1 MSPKESEKIGNVYKV
16 ERSRLLG
23 YIRNRIPDK
32 VEAEDIL
39 QDVFYQLTVG
49 FNDIRRIETLTA
61 WLYKVADN
69 RITDLFRK
77 KRPVNI
83 DYKDNAKDDDEGPLS
98 LEEILPSL
106 GSEPED
112 EDIKEMIWEA
122 IEETLAELPREQRE
136 VFVASEF
143 EDKSFREISEKTGIG
158 INTLISRKR
167 YAVLAL
173 REKLNELYKLLK
185 NK

>member
-1 MSPKESEKIGNVYKV
+1 MSPKESEKIGTVYKD

-39 QDVFYQLTVG
+39 QDVFFQLTVG
-49 FNDIRRIETLTA
+49 FSDIRRIETITA

-77 KRPVNI
+77 KKPVRMSYN
-83 DYKDNAKDDDEGPLS
+83 DNAKDDDEGPLT

-106 GSEPED
+106 GSAPED
-112 EDIKEMIWEA
+112 EEIKELIWDA
-122 IEETLAELPREQRE
+122 IEETLSELPPEQRD
-136 VFVASEF
+136 VFIANEF
-143 EDKSFREISEKTGIG
+143 EDLSFNEISKKTGVG
-158 INTLISRKR
+158 VNTLISRKR

-173 REKLNELYKLLK
+173 REKLNELYNLLK
-185 NK
+185 NN